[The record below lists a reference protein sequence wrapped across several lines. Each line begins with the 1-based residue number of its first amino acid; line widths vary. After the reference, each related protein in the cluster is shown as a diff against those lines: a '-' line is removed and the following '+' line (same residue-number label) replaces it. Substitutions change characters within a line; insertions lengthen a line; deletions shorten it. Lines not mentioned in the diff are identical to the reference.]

1 MQIQHLRLFIS
12 TNFDFIIQTKFR
24 RNFFHFLLQ
33 TNTNNS
39 ANNNGCNGNST
50 TQSITKPNGEISVEK
65 IKEHILQITRV
76 VMNAKE
82 SAQICHSILSKKEP
96 IAVDAEG
103 INLGTKGQMTLFQIS
118 TMDKQS
124 YIFDLLVDAN
134 IWIEG
139 IAFSLA

>member
-1 MQIQHLRLFIS
+1 
-12 TNFDFIIQTKFR
+12 
-24 RNFFHFLLQ
+24 
-33 TNTNNS
+33 
-39 ANNNGCNGNST
+39 
-50 TQSITKPNGEISVEK
+50 
-65 IKEHILQITRV
+65 
-76 VMNAKE
+76 MNAKE

-139 IAFSLA
+139 IALFITYLFLK

>member
-1 MQIQHLRLFIS
+1 
-12 TNFDFIIQTKFR
+12 
-24 RNFFHFLLQ
+24 
-33 TNTNNS
+33 
-39 ANNNGCNGNST
+39 
-50 TQSITKPNGEISVEK
+50 
-65 IKEHILQITRV
+65 
-76 VMNAKE
+76 MNAKE

-139 IAFSLA
+139 MSFFLHSSFPELII

>member
-1 MQIQHLRLFIS
+1 MESEIVPVFSLF
-12 TNFDFIIQTKFR
+12 
-24 RNFFHFLLQ
+24 LQ
-33 TNTNNS
+33 TNTSNL
-39 ANNNGCNGNST
+39 ANGNGCNGSST

-139 IAFSLA
+139 KSLFVT

>member
-1 MQIQHLRLFIS
+1 MF
-12 TNFDFIIQTKFR
+12 T
-24 RNFFHFLLQ
+24 FLLQ
-33 TNTNNS
+33 TNTNNP

-139 IAFSLA
+139 IALFITYLFLK